1 MFESTKAILP
11 EIILIITTFYL
22 TLRAASGRAKRESLF
37 IEAMIGVITALVC
50 LLLFSDRYYGF
61 KAFYSAIDLDK
72 TAFFFR
78 VIFISL
84 AIFVIMMT
92 EKSTEISDY
101 LFGENLVL
109 IFSITTGMCFLAS
122 SIDLLMIYFSL
133 EWISL
138 SSYLLT
144 GFIAYKRSSS
154 EAGMKYTLFG
164 GISSAVM
171 LFGMSWLFGIT
182 GTLKLDE
189 IPAAYMASQNV
200 MMLFSL
206 ILILVGFAFKVA
218 AVPLHFW
225 VPDVYQAASTPI
237 TTLFSIGPKTA
248 GFVVLIRVFYY
259 SFYNSEETALL
270 MESLKPNLE
279 IIFQFM
285 AAFTMTAGNLLALR
299 QENIKRMLAYS
310 SISHAGFLLM
320 GVAAMS
326 DNGIQALFF
335 YLFVYLLMN
344 GGAFFVVNLI
354 INSWGAEN
362 IADYEGLGWRGG
374 SRSMVAVAMSVF
386 LFSLAGL
393 PPFAGFIGKWYIFA
407 AAVEKHMYMLVAVA
421 LINIVIA
428 LYYYA
433 RILKA
438 MYLVQTPGPRAE
450 FRIKIGEGVLMG
462 ALSLSLIYYGIF
474 FPPFLGYLK
483 TIIP

>member
-11 EIILIITTFYL
+11 ELILVITTFYL
-22 TLRAASGRAKRESLF
+22 TLRSASGRAKRGSLY
-37 IEAMIGVITALVC
+37 IEALIGAICALVC
-50 LLLFSDRYYGF
+50 LFLFSEKYYGF
-61 KAFYSAIDLDK
+61 KAFYSTIELDK

-78 VIFISL
+78 MIFISL
-84 AIFVIMMT
+84 AIFVIVMT
-92 EKSTEISDY
+92 AKSTEISDY

-109 IFSITTGMCFLAS
+109 VFSITTGMCFVAS

-144 GFIAYKRSSS
+144 GFIAHKRSSS

-164 GISSAVM
+164 GIASAVM
-171 LFGMSWLFGIT
+171 LFGMSWLFGVT

-189 IPAAYMASQNV
+189 IPAAFAASHSI
-200 MMLFSL
+200 MMMFSL
-206 ILILVGFAFKVA
+206 VLILVGFAFKVA

-237 TTLFSIGPKTA
+237 TTLFSIGPKAA
-248 GFVVLIRVFYY
+248 GFAVLIRVFYY

-270 MESLKPNLE
+270 MESLKPGLE
-279 IIFQFM
+279 IVFQFF

-326 DNGIQALFF
+326 DKGIQALYF
-335 YLFVYLLMN
+335 YIFIYLLMN

-354 INSWGAEN
+354 INRWGAEN
-362 IADYEGLGWRGG
+362 ISDYEGLGWRGG
-374 SRSMVAVAMSVF
+374 SQSMIAVAMSVF

-393 PPFAGFIGKWYIFA
+393 PPFGGFIGKWFIFA
-407 AAVEKHMYMLVAVA
+407 AAVEKHMYALVVVG
-421 LINIVIA
+421 LVNIVIA

-433 RILKA
+433 RILRA
-438 MYLVQTPGPRAE
+438 MYLVQTVSPRTE
-450 FRIKIGEGVLMG
+450 IRLKINEGFFMG

-474 FPPFLGYLK
+474 FPPFMGYLK